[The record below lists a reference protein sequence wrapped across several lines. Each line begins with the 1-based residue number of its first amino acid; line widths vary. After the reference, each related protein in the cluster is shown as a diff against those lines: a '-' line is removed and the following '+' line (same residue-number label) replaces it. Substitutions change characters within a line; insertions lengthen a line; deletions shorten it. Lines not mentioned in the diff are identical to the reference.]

1 MTRWPS
7 VRHSALLAREGEQ
20 RSIVETH
27 TTHTLQMICSGSV
40 VASVPCWPPA
50 SETHFRHDFSCV
62 CPRLGLRVRMTHWE
76 RRTYVP
82 SSVMVSDH
90 HHARVTSPHPLY
102 HKLCKSFSVL
112 QYKNYILS
120 IVHSFKFPI
129 SHYFLFF
136 IFVLFVLNVY
146 FVFWFVY
153 SLSCCIVLFLLNV
166 IFCVC
171 VLISFSVFVFSNSN
185 VLYWYDMN
193 IYVEI

>member
-7 VRHSALLAREGEQ
+7 VCRSALLAREGEQ

-50 SETHFRHDFSCV
+50 SETHYRHDFSCV

-146 FVFWFVY
+146 F
-153 SLSCCIVLFLLNV
+153 
-166 IFCVC
+166 C
-171 VLISFSVFVFSNSN
+171 VLVCLFSVMLYCFVSFKCHFLC
-185 VLYWYDMN
+185 VF
-193 IYVEI
+193 